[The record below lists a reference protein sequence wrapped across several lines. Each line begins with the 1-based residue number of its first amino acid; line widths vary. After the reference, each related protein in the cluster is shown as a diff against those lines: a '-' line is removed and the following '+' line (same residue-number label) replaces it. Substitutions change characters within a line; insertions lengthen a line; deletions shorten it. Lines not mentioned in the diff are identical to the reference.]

1 VHFWSSFIGCGEFEK
16 FVWWKSSQFGMGK
29 RLISRAEIIK
39 ETIMGLGWN
48 VTFENRT
55 GKDILIS
62 KNGEQNWYAKDLEGL
77 FTLKPNDTTTKYTE
91 IQSSG
96 ISPFQRSYLILLV
109 QLSDQKHVRIE
120 LKGTNGDLDEGFKQ
134 IVDGDGFEVGMEGET
149 NLINFTASKDKR
161 VNLNLTFV

>member
-1 VHFWSSFIGCGEFEK
+1 
-16 FVWWKSSQFGMGK
+16 
-29 RLISRAEIIK
+29 
-39 ETIMGLGWN
+39 MGLGWN

-62 KNGEQNWYAKDLEGL
+62 KNADQNWYPNDLEGW
-77 FTLKPNDTTTKYTE
+77 FTLKPNEPTTKYTE
-91 IQSSG
+91 IKSSG
-96 ISPFQRSYLILLV
+96 ISPFERSYLVLLV
-109 QLSDQKHVRIE
+109 QLSDQKHIRIE

-149 NLINFTASKDKR
+149 DLVNFKASKDKQ